1 MLYVFREK
9 EKAGNNN
16 THEDGD
22 DKDANDEDDGDD
34 DDGNDNSYLKLWFL
48 AGGWKKWEQKFWL
61 SIKYYSQLLTGT
73 AACLSQVSLQH
84 DNDDKCY

>member
-16 THEDGD
+16 AHEDGD

-34 DDGNDNSYLKLWFL
+34 DDGNDNSYLKL
-48 AGGWKKWEQKFWL
+48 
-61 SIKYYSQLLTGT
+61 
-73 AACLSQVSLQH
+73 
-84 DNDDKCY
+84 

>member
-34 DDGNDNSYLKLWFL
+34 DDGNDNSYLKL
-48 AGGWKKWEQKFWL
+48 
-61 SIKYYSQLLTGT
+61 
-73 AACLSQVSLQH
+73 
-84 DNDDKCY
+84 